1 MFYDVPIIGGGF
13 AAPVHAEHGA
23 PNVQR
28 PRERGYATDA
38 PIVTHDSMGDTEVDH
53 DGIASDPDA
62 VRNLELAMVISE
74 WVNRDGQ
81 FANHPWMVKVSHFQ
95 GIAMISLPVI
105 MGQNDCYTIP
115 LRLLSEAVVKN
126 ACGEILERIGL
137 PRTGFSESE
146 WAVAVNKVPR
156 HLRGGKG
163 VAI

>member
-1 MFYDVPIIGGGF
+1 MFYDVPIIGGG
-13 AAPVHAEHGA
+13 A
-23 PNVQR
+23 PNVHR
-28 PRERGYATDA
+28 SRERGYATDA
-38 PIVTHDSMGDTEVDH
+38 PIVTQESMGDTVDH

-81 FANHPWMVKVSHFQ
+81 FANHPWMIKVSHFQ

-105 MGQNDCYTIP
+105 MGQNDYYTIP
-115 LRLLSEAVVKN
+115 LTMLSEKVVKN

-146 WAVAVNKVPR
+146 WVTAVHKVPR

-163 VAI
+163 IAI